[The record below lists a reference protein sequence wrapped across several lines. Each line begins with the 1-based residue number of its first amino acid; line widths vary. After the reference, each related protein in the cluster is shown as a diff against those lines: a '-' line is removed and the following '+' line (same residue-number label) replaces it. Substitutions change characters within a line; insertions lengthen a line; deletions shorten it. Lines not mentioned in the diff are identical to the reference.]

1 MRELYEK
8 VYMHSWGAIFMK
20 RKIICF
26 LLFLFVSSTI
36 FSLEKNISGKELE
49 ALNKVYIIYC
59 KDFEFKKENIDR
71 INFSI
76 LEKNGNYYITISER
90 GVLGGVGNF
99 VLNCKTLEIIKKTY
113 EE

>member
-1 MRELYEK
+1 
-8 VYMHSWGAIFMK
+8 MK

-36 FSLEKNISGKELE
+36 FS
-49 ALNKVYIIYC
+49 
-59 KDFEFKKENIDR
+59 
-71 INFSI
+71 

>member
-8 VYMHSWGAIFMK
+8 VYMAFLKAIFMK

-36 FSLEKNISGKELE
+36 FSLK
-49 ALNKVYIIYC
+49 
-59 KDFEFKKENIDR
+59 
-71 INFSI
+71 
-76 LEKNGNYYITISER
+76 KNGNYYITISER

-99 VLNCKTLEIIKKTY
+99 VLNCKTLEIIKKNL
-113 EE
+113 

>member
-1 MRELYEK
+1 
-8 VYMHSWGAIFMK
+8 MK
-20 RKIICF
+20 
-26 LLFLFVSSTI
+26 
-36 FSLEKNISGKELE
+36 
-49 ALNKVYIIYC
+49 
-59 KDFEFKKENIDR
+59 R

>member
-1 MRELYEK
+1 MK
-8 VYMHSWGAIFMK
+8 FGAK
-20 RKIICF
+20 KKNRRKIICF

-49 ALNKVYIIYC
+49 ALNKVYLIYC
-59 KDFEFKKENIDR
+59 KDFEIKKENIDR